1 MSEVQRNK
9 SLEKESA
16 AALLL
21 SLEDYS
27 RQTDLIRIETQQGSS
42 PDVAVRDNAKRL
54 NQYEISHGV
63 LEAGTFV
70 AGEDLI
76 RQANAL
82 RQTSG
87 DAYQQQ
93 VLIPAESSDR
103 SSIIKLISEISD
115 RIISE
120 TKEGPLYIAE
130 IELSYNSQSVR
141 LGIVAQ
147 NRQVNNGVWKPK
159 HHRKAGQWVRE
170 LERRQI
176 PIVTFIDT
184 PGADAGAN
192 ANHRNQAHSISELI
206 ATMADLKVPTIGI
219 VWGFGYSGGAIPLAA
234 TNLLLSVR
242 DGIFSTIQPKG
253 LASIAR
259 KQKLDWQTC
268 ARLVG
273 VSAPELFQ
281 EGIIDGVIDYSPLE
295 GGQNSERLNAAIIT
309 SLAQIEL
316 QSRLII
322 KKITPL
328 SQHYIDVSRLI
339 SAGKEELLSKRL
351 APLDVRGFPSIF
363 GFAYGALRSLKF
375 RSRLKTQSVQ
385 LEESTS
391 DVCELPISP
400 DEQQRILSDSRFK
413 EWLKR
418 SDKLI
423 YEDGLFKSWSR
434 YRESEQHRGDERGYI
449 ASLFLGNPKGN
460 FEKAL
465 HELSAEIAFY
475 LYNGWQQESQHHL
488 GSLITNLENL
498 QNEVDCNVLA
508 NEQLSFIDLIQD
520 SRFKPVTIEHCKQL
534 IRFDT
539 LYEKIL
545 SNLTEIV
552 SEFSDNKK
560 ISESLLQSML
570 QESGIEN
577 EEQVASFSGWLMRIR
592 NTSNFGDFLR
602 TAEQW
607 KKVQHP
613 RSSDV
618 VFVVASYFFEKLYP
632 ELFECQKDNK
642 SFSGQF
648 NPVFIGRRKDFWN
661 RLNQAIKDLRIQS
674 ILNDIKPGDSFTP
687 QELIGTLFQDFMELD
702 SRITT
707 ANPKHFPGFGEAII
721 RQQLKSK
728 SASGL
733 ITGVAEFAVGDDL
746 EPVGLFVSNHS
757 FQAGAFD
764 MSSAERFCRLLA
776 YCGEYSIPVIGF
788 ISSGGMQTKEGASA
802 LFSMAVVNDQINRF
816 VSDLGLPILMF
827 GYGDCTGGA
836 QASLVTHPLV
846 ETYYF
851 SGTNMPF
858 AGRIVVP
865 EYLPVTATLAN
876 YLVSEPN
883 SMQGLVK
890 HPMVE
895 GLDERLTAIDP
906 AITSAGMSVSELINR
921 WLTHKDIPGRKD
933 EFKKKTAVQTFGPY
947 QKVLVHAR
955 GCTAVKL
962 IREAHAM
969 NLDVVLVQSDPDMDS
984 VAADMLKDGDNLV
997 CLGGYTSDESYLNGD
1012 SVLRIA
1018 EMYGAEAL
1026 HPGIGF
1032 LSENSQFAHEC
1043 LTQGLN
1049 FIGPSP
1055 QSMEA
1060 MGDKSK
1066 AIHTSIEL
1074 GVPVVPGSHGLLR
1087 NIAHAEQVADEIGFP
1102 IILKAAH
1109 GGGGKGIV
1117 VVEKAEQLKE
1127 LFYMIKA
1134 EARNS
1139 FGSGDIYLERLV
1151 TRFRHIEVQLL
1162 RDRFGCTRI
1171 LGLRDCSVQR
1181 NKQKIIE
1188 ESVSTALPAEQE
1200 KIAKDSAYKLAEA
1213 CDYHGAGTVEFIY
1226 DLDRGSLYFMEM
1238 NTRLQVE
1245 HPVTELVSG
1254 IDIVREQ
1261 YRIAMGK
1268 SIEEIVLQ
1276 ETGYA
1281 LEVRINAESVSVDQG
1296 ELKVVPTPGMVNKC
1310 LFPKVEGITHIVTV
1324 DDGKA
1329 IPPFYDNLIAQ
1340 VIVHADSREDATQ
1353 KMSEYLSQVI
1363 IEGVDTNIPLLQIIL
1378 KDPVFLSGDY
1388 DTGYLPDLVAR
1399 DPAELSSLQDGV
1411 TVNEASSDE
1420 DLSIVVDGSEEL
1432 KVLAPSTS
1440 IMYRSA
1446 SPDQPSYIEEGD
1458 TVTVDQTLCLLE
1470 AMKMFQPLTL
1480 SSFNKG
1486 GIDVYPADQKYKIT
1500 HIKGVAGQQVNRGD
1514 LLFVI
1519 KPVKVKA

>member
-9 SLEKESA
+9 NIKKESA
-16 AALLL
+16 SALLL
-21 SLEDYS
+21 SLEEYA
-27 RQTDLIRIETQQGSS
+27 RETDLLRKAAEKESG
-42 PDVAVRDNAKRL
+42 AKGVINTTPARL
-54 NQYEISHGV
+54 NQYDIGYGV
-63 LEAGTFV
+63 LEGKTFI

-82 RQTSG
+82 RQTTG
-87 DAYQQQ
+87 ELYQQQ

-103 SSIIKLISEISD
+103 SSVIKLIAEISE

-130 IELSYNSQSVR
+130 VELSYGAQTVR

-147 NRQVNNGVWKPK
+147 NRQINNGVWKPK
-159 HHRKAGQWVRE
+159 HHRKAGQWVRK

-184 PGADAGAN
+184 PGADAGAD
-192 ANHRNQAHSISELI
+192 ANLRNQAHSISELI
-206 ATMADLKVPTIGI
+206 ATMADLNVPTIGI

-295 GGQNSERLNAAIIT
+295 GSQNRDRIKAAIFT
-309 SLAQIEL
+309 SLAQIEN
-316 QSRLII
+316 QSLAAV
-322 KKITPL
+322 KKITSL

-339 SAGKEELLSKRL
+339 SAGNEELLNKRL
-351 APLDVRGFPSIF
+351 APHDVKGFPSIF
-363 GFAYGALRSLKF
+363 GFAYSAIRSLKL
-375 RSRLKTQSVQ
+375 RARLKTQSVK
-385 LEESTS
+385 LKESSS

-400 DEQQRILSDSRFK
+400 DEQQRILSDSRFS

-488 GSLITNLENL
+488 NALIKNLEGL
-498 QNEVDCNVLA
+498 EHEVDCNVLA

-520 SRFKPVTIEHCKQL
+520 SRFKPVTINHCKQL
-534 IRFDT
+534 IRFDC
-539 LYEKIL
+539 LYENL
-545 SNLTEIV
+545 LTNLTEIV
-552 SEFSDNKK
+552 SEFSDHKK
-560 ISESLLQSML
+560 ISEALLQSML
-570 QESGIEN
+570 HKSGIET
-577 EEQVASFSGWLMRIR
+577 EEQVESFSGWLMSIR
-592 NTSNFGDFLR
+592 NTSNFGEFLR

-618 VFVVASYFFEKLYP
+618 VFVVASYFFEKLFP
-632 ELFECQKDNK
+632 ELFESQKDNK
-642 SFSGQF
+642 TFSGQF

-687 QELIGTLFQDFMELD
+687 EALIDTLFQDFMELD

-707 ANPKHFPGFGEAII
+707 ANPKRFPGFGEAII
-721 RQQLKSK
+721 RQQVKSK

-733 ITGVAEFAVGDDL
+733 ITGVAEFSVGDDL

-776 YCGEYSIPVIGF
+776 YCGEYAIPVIGF

-816 VSDLGLPILMF
+816 VGDLGLPILMF

-876 YLVSEPN
+876 YLVAEAK

-890 HPMVE
+890 HPMFE
-895 GLDERLTAIDP
+895 GLDERLNAIDP
-906 AITSAGMSVSELINR
+906 AITSAVISVSELINR
-921 WLTHKDIPGRKD
+921 WLTHKDLPGRKD
-933 EFKKKTAVQTFGPY
+933 ERKKKIAVQKFEPY
-947 QKVLVHAR
+947 EKVLVHAR

-969 NLDVVLVQSDPDMDS
+969 DLQVVLVQSDPDMDS
-984 VAADMLKDGDNLV
+984 VAADMLKEGDNLV

-1032 LSENSQFAHEC
+1032 LSENSQFAYQC
-1043 LTQGLN
+1043 IAQGLN

-1055 QSMEA
+1055 ESMEA

-1074 GVPVVPGSHGLLR
+1074 GVPVVPGSHGLLK
-1087 NIAHAEQVADEIGFP
+1087 NIGHAEKIASEIGFP

-1171 LGLRDCSVQR
+1171 IGLRDCSIQR

-1188 ESVSTALPAEQE
+1188 ESISTALPPEQE

-1213 CDYHGAGTVEFIY
+1213 CNYHGAGTVEFIY
-1226 DLDRGSLYFMEM
+1226 DLDRESLYFMEM

-1261 YRIAMGK
+1261 YRIAMGE
-1268 SIEEIVLQ
+1268 SIEAIPLK

-1281 LEVRINAESVSVDQG
+1281 IEVRINAESVSVEKG
-1296 ELKVVPTPGMVNKC
+1296 ELKVVPTPGLVSKC
-1310 LFPKVEGITHIVTV
+1310 LFPKVEGVTHIVTV
-1324 DDGKA
+1324 DNGKT

-1340 VIVHADSREDATQ
+1340 VIVHGDSREDATQ
-1353 KMSEYLSQVI
+1353 KMSEYLAQVI
-1363 IEGVDTNIPLLQIIL
+1363 IEGVDTNIALLQVIL
-1378 KDPVFLSGDY
+1378 KDPVFVSGEY
-1388 DTGYLPDLVAR
+1388 DTGYLLDLVAR
-1399 DPAELSSLQDGV
+1399 GPEELSALQGAV
-1411 TVNEASSDE
+1411 TVKDAAAE
-1420 DLSIVVDGSEEL
+1420 DFSIVVDGSDEL

-1446 SPDQPSYIEEGD
+1446 SPDQPAYIEEGD

-1470 AMKMFQPLTL
+1470 AMKMFQPLSL
-1480 SSFNKG
+1480 SSFNKKG
-1486 GIDVYPADQKYKIT
+1486 KDVYPADQKYKIT

-1519 KPVKVKA
+1519 KPVKVEA

>member
-9 SLEKESA
+9 SHETESA
-16 AALLL
+16 VELML
-21 SLEDYS
+21 SLEELA
-27 RQTDLIRIETQQGSS
+27 RQSDSS
-42 PDVAVRDNAKRL
+42 AVKIATASGISDGVFIAADEL
-54 NQYEISHGV
+54 N
-63 LEAGTFV
+63 
-70 AGEDLI
+70 

-82 RQTSG
+82 RQTTG
-87 DAYQQQ
+87 DVYQQQ
-93 VLIPAESSDR
+93 VIQPAESNDRCSVLKLVAELSDQ
-103 SSIIKLISEISD
+103 IIQ
-115 RIISE
+115 E
-120 TKEGPLYIAE
+120 TKEGPLYLAE
-130 IELSYNSQSVR
+130 IELKIDLASGTETFR

-159 HHRKAGQWVRE
+159 HHQMAGIWVRD
-170 LERRQI
+170 LEQRQI
-176 PIVTFIDT
+176 PIITFIDT
-184 PGADAGAN
+184 PGADAGSKAN
-192 ANHRNQAHSISELI
+192 MRNQAHSISELI
-206 ATMADLKVPTIGI
+206 AIMTDLKVPTVGI
-219 VWGFGYSGGAIPLAA
+219 VWGLGYSGGAIPLAA
-234 TNLLLSVR
+234 TNLLLSVK
-242 DGIFSTIQPKG
+242 DAIFSTIQPKG

-273 VSAPELFQ
+273 VSASELFQ
-281 EGIIDGVIDYSPLE
+281 EGVIDGVIDFTPLD
-295 GGQNSERLNAAIIT
+295 GGQNCDRIKVAIA
-309 SLAQIEL
+309 SALKLIEQ
-316 QSRLII
+316 QSREII
-322 KKITPL
+322 AKISPL
-328 SQHYIDVSRLI
+328 SQHYIDVSRRFSI
-339 SAGKEELLSKRL
+339 ETDVSSGKRL
-351 APLDVRGFPSIF
+351 RPLEVRGYPSVF
-363 GFAYGALRSLKF
+363 GFAYNALRSIKL
-375 RSRLKTQSVQ
+375 RSRLTTQSMQ
-385 LEESTS
+385 LEDASSE
-391 DVCELPISP
+391 VGELPISP
-400 DEQQRILSDSRFK
+400 DEQQRQLSDLRFG
-413 EWLKR
+413 EWLQR

-423 YEDGLFKSWSR
+423 YEDNLYKSWSR
-434 YRESEQHRGDERGYI
+434 YRESEEHRGDERGYF

-465 HELSAEIAFY
+465 HELSADIAFY
-475 LYNGWQQESQHHL
+475 LYNGWQQESPHHL
-488 GSLITNLENL
+488 RALSSELDSLKDET
-498 QNEVDCNVLA
+498 DCNIIA
-508 NEQLSFIDLIQD
+508 NEHLTFLDVIRD
-520 SRFKPVTIEHCKQL
+520 SRFKPVVLDHCKQL
-534 IRFDT
+534 LWFDC

-545 SNLTEIV
+545 ANLTEIV

-560 ISESLLQSML
+560 VSESLLQSML
-570 QESGIEN
+570 NEAGIDN
-577 EEQVASFSGWLMRIR
+577 ADDQASFSGWLMRVR
-592 NTSNFGDFLR
+592 NTGNFGEFLR

-632 ELFECQKDNK
+632 EMFECKKENK
-642 SFSGQF
+642 VFSGQF

-661 RLNQAIKDLRIQS
+661 RLNQAIQDIRIQS
-674 ILNDIKPGDSFTP
+674 ILNEIKPSSNFTP
-687 QELIGTLFQDFMELD
+687 QALINTLFHDFMELD
-702 SRITT
+702 GRITT
-707 ANPKHFPGFGEAII
+707 ANPKRFPGFGEAIL
-721 RQQLKSK
+721 RQQANADSSSK
-728 SASGL
+728 SNSTSGL
-733 ITGVAEFAVGDDL
+733 ITGTAEFAVGDEF
-746 EPVGLFVSNHS
+746 EPVGLFVSNHT

-764 MSSAERFCRLLA
+764 MSSAERLCRLLA
-776 YCGEYSIPVIGF
+776 YCGEYSLPVIGF

-816 VSDLGLPILMF
+816 VSDLGLPLLLF

-846 ETYYF
+846 DTYYF

-865 EYLPVTATLAN
+865 EYLPVTATLSN
-876 YLVSEPN
+876 YLVSQPN
-883 SMQGLVK
+883 AMQGLVK
-890 HPMVE
+890 HPMVDNV
-895 GLDERLTAIDP
+895 DERLRAIDP
-906 AITSAGMSVSELINR
+906 AISSAEVSVSDLVNR
-921 WLTHKDIPGRKD
+921 WLTHKELPDRKD
-933 EFKKKTAVQTFGPY
+933 GFKQVSATHKFEPY
-947 QKVLVHAR
+947 KNVLVHAR

-969 NLDVVLVQSDPDMDS
+969 DLNVVLVQSDPDMDS
-984 VAADMLKDGDNLV
+984 VAADMLKEGDNLV
-997 CLGGYTSDESYLNGD
+997 CLGGYTPDESYLNGG

-1032 LSENSQFAHEC
+1032 LSENSQFAHQC
-1043 LTQGLN
+1043 LAQGLN

-1055 QSMEA
+1055 ESMEA
-1060 MGDKSK
+1060 MGDKSR

-1074 GVPVVPGSHGLLR
+1074 DVPVVPGSHGLLR
-1087 NIAHAEQVADEIGFP
+1087 NIEHAEQVAKEIGFP

-1117 VVEKAEQLKE
+1117 VVDKAEELKDN
-1127 LFYMIKA
+1127 FYMIKA
-1134 EARNS
+1134 EARSS

-1188 ESVSTALPAEQE
+1188 ESVSTALPANQE

-1213 CDYHGAGTVEFIY
+1213 CDYFGAGTVEFIY
-1226 DLDRGSLYFMEM
+1226 DLDRETLYFMEM

-1245 HPVTELVSG
+1245 HPVTEMVSG
-1254 IDIVREQ
+1254 VDIVREQ

-1268 SIEEIVLQ
+1268 SIDEMPIKEE
-1276 ETGYA
+1276 GYA
-1281 LEVRINAESVSVDQG
+1281 IEVRINAESVSVEQG
-1296 ELKVVPTPGMVNKC
+1296 ELKVVPTPGLVSKC
-1310 LFPKVEGITHIVTV
+1310 LFPKVEGVTHIVTV
-1324 DDGKA
+1324 DDGKS

-1340 VIVHADSREDATQ
+1340 VIVHGNNRDDAIS
-1353 KMSEYLSQVI
+1353 KMLDYLSGVI
-1363 IEGVDTNIPLLQIIL
+1363 IEGVDTNIPLLKVIL
-1378 KDPVFLSGDY
+1378 VDEKFLSGDY
-1388 DTGYLPDLVAR
+1388 DTAYLLDLVAR
-1399 DPAELSSLQDGV
+1399 DSADLETLKGGMVLNKA
-1411 TVNEASSDE
+1411 TSD
-1420 DLSIVVDGSEEL
+1420 DSFPIVVDGSDEL

-1440 IMYRSA
+1440 ILYRSA

-1458 TVTVDQTLCLLE
+1458 VVTVDQTLCLLE

-1480 SSFNKG
+1480 SSFNKSG
-1486 GIDVYPADQKYKIT
+1486 KEIYPADQKYKIT

>member
-9 SLEKESA
+9 SIETESA
-16 AALLL
+16 VELLL
-21 SLEDYS
+21 SLEELA
-27 RQTDLIRIETQQGSS
+27 RQSEAS
-42 PDVAVRDNAKRL
+42 AVKKAAADGISDGVFIASDEL
-54 NQYEISHGV
+54 N
-63 LEAGTFV
+63 
-70 AGEDLI
+70 

-82 RQTSG
+82 RQTTG
-87 DAYQQQ
+87 EVYQQQ
-93 VLIPAESSDR
+93 VIQPAESNDR
-103 SSIIKLISEISD
+103 YSVIKFISD
-115 RIISE
+115 LSDQIIQE
-120 TKEGPLYIAE
+120 TKEGPLYLAE
-130 IELSYNSQSVR
+130 IVLTVALSTGTETLR

-159 HHRKAGQWVRE
+159 HHHLAGAWVRD
-170 LERRQI
+170 LEQRQI
-176 PIVTFIDT
+176 PIITFIDT
-184 PGADAGAN
+184 PGADAGSKAN
-192 ANHRNQAHSISELI
+192 MRNQAHSISELI
-206 ATMADLKVPTIGI
+206 ATMTDLKVPTVGI
-219 VWGFGYSGGAIPLAA
+219 IWGLGYSGGAIPLAA
-234 TNLLLSVR
+234 TNLLLSVK
-242 DGIFSTIQPKG
+242 DAIFSTIQPKG

-273 VSAPELFQ
+273 VSASELFQ
-281 EGIIDGVIDYSPLE
+281 EGVIDGVIDFTPLD
-295 GGQNSERLNAAIIT
+295 GGQNCDRIKIAIVSALKLIER
-309 SLAQIEL
+309 
-316 QSRLII
+316 QSREII
-322 KKITPL
+322 AKISPL
-328 SQHYIDVSRLI
+328 SQHYIDVSRRFSI
-339 SAGKEELLSKRL
+339 ETEVSSGKRL
-351 APLDVRGFPSIF
+351 HPQNVRGYPSVF
-363 GFAYGALRSLKF
+363 GFAYNALRSIKL
-375 RSRLKTQSVQ
+375 RSRLTTQSMQ
-385 LEESTS
+385 LEDTS
-391 DVCELPISP
+391 SEVGELPVSP
-400 DEQQRILSDSRFK
+400 DEQQRQLSNLRFS
-413 EWLKR
+413 EWLQR

-423 YEDGLFKSWSR
+423 YEDNLYKSWSR
-434 YRESEQHRGDERGYI
+434 YRESEEHRGDERGYF

-465 HELSAEIAFY
+465 HELSADIAFY
-475 LYNGWQQESQHHL
+475 LYNGWQQESPHHL
-488 GSLITNLENL
+488 RTLSSELENL
-498 QNEVDCNVLA
+498 KDETDCNVIA
-508 NEQLSFIDLIQD
+508 NEHLTFLDVIRD
-520 SRFKPVTIEHCKQL
+520 SRFKPVVLEHCKQL
-534 IRFDT
+534 QRFDL
-539 LYEKIL
+539 LYENIL
-545 SNLTEIV
+545 ANLTEIV

-560 ISESLLQSML
+560 VSESLMQSML
-570 QESGIEN
+570 SEAGIDN
-577 EEQVASFSGWLMRIR
+577 MDDQASFSGWLMRVR
-592 NTSNFGDFLR
+592 NTGNFGEFLR

-632 ELFECQKDNK
+632 EMFECKKENK
-642 SFSGQF
+642 TFSGQF

-661 RLNQAIKDLRIQS
+661 RLNQAIQDIRIQS
-674 ILNDIKPGDSFTP
+674 ILNEIKPSANFTP
-687 QELIGTLFQDFMELD
+687 HALINTLFHDFMELD
-702 SRITT
+702 GRITT
-707 ANPKHFPGFGEAII
+707 ANPKRFPGFGEAIV
-721 RQQLKSK
+721 RQQANADLNST
-728 SASGL
+728 SGL
-733 ITGVAEFAVGDDL
+733 ITGTAEFAIGDEF
-746 EPVGLFVSNHS
+746 EPVGLFVSNHT

-764 MSSAERFCRLLA
+764 MSSAERLCRLLA
-776 YCGEYSIPVIGF
+776 YCGEYSLPVIGF

-816 VSDLGLPILMF
+816 VSDLGLPLLLF

-846 ETYYF
+846 DTYYF

-865 EYLPVTATLAN
+865 EYLPVTATLSN

-883 SMQGLVK
+883 AMQGLVK
-890 HPMVE
+890 HPMV
-895 GLDERLTAIDP
+895 DDVDDRLRVIDP
-906 AITSAGMSVSELINR
+906 AISSAEVSASDLINR
-921 WLTHKDIPGRKD
+921 WLTHKELPDRKD
-933 EFKKKTAVQTFGPY
+933 GFKQVSATHKFEPY
-947 QKVLVHAR
+947 KNVLVHAR

-969 NLDVVLVQSDPDMDS
+969 GLNVVLVQSDPDMDS
-984 VAADMLKDGDNLV
+984 VAADMLKEGDNLV
-997 CLGGYTSDESYLNGD
+997 CLGGYTPDESYLNGG

-1032 LSENSQFAHEC
+1032 LSENSQFAHQC
-1043 LTQGLN
+1043 LAQGLN

-1055 QSMEA
+1055 ESMEA
-1060 MGDKSK
+1060 MGDKSR

-1087 NIAHAEQVADEIGFP
+1087 NIEHAEQVAKEIGFP

-1117 VVEKAEQLKE
+1117 VVDKAEELKDN
-1127 LFYMIKA
+1127 FYMIKA
-1134 EARNS
+1134 EARSS

-1188 ESVSTALPAEQE
+1188 ESVSTALPANQE

-1213 CDYHGAGTVEFIY
+1213 CDYFGAGTVEFIY
-1226 DLDRGSLYFMEM
+1226 DLDRETLYFMEM

-1245 HPVTELVSG
+1245 HPVTEMVSG
-1254 IDIVREQ
+1254 VDIVREQ

-1268 SIEEIVLQ
+1268 SIDEMPIKEE
-1276 ETGYA
+1276 GYA
-1281 LEVRINAESVSVDQG
+1281 IEVRINAESVSVEQG
-1296 ELKVVPTPGMVNKC
+1296 ELKVVPTPGLVSKC
-1310 LFPKVEGITHIVTV
+1310 LFPKVEGVTHIVTV
-1324 DDGKA
+1324 DDGKS

-1340 VIVHADSREDATQ
+1340 VIVHGNNRDDAIS
-1353 KMSEYLSQVI
+1353 KMLDYLSGVI
-1363 IEGVDTNIPLLQIIL
+1363 IEGVDTNIPLLKVIL
-1378 KDPVFLSGDY
+1378 VDEKFLSGDY
-1388 DTGYLPDLVAR
+1388 DTAYLLDLVAR
-1399 DPAELSSLQDGV
+1399 DSADLKTLKGGMALNKA
-1411 TVNEASSDE
+1411 TSD
-1420 DLSIVVDGSEEL
+1420 DSFPIVVDGSDEL

-1440 IMYRSA
+1440 ILYRSA

-1458 TVTVDQTLCLLE
+1458 VVTVDQTLCLLE

-1480 SSFNKG
+1480 SSFNKSG
-1486 GIDVYPADQKYKIT
+1486 KEIYPADQKYKIT

>member
-9 SLEKESA
+9 SLKKASA
-16 AALLL
+16 AGLLL
-21 SLEDYS
+21 SLEQYA
-27 RQTDLIRIETQQGSS
+27 RETDTLRKTVDQQSA
-42 PDVAVRDNAKRL
+42 PDESENGTDSRL
-54 NQYEISHGV
+54 NQYEIGHAI
-63 LEAGTFV
+63 LEGKTFI
-70 AGEDLI
+70 AADDLI

-82 RQTSG
+82 RKTTG
-87 DAYQQQ
+87 ELYQQQ
-93 VLIPAESSDR
+93 VLIPAESGDR
-103 SSIIKLISEISD
+103 ASVIKIIAELSD

-120 TKEGPLYIAE
+120 TKEGPLYLAE
-130 IELSYNSQSVR
+130 IELSDGAKTLR
-141 LGIVAQ
+141 LGVIAQ
-147 NRQVNNGVWKPK
+147 NRQINNGVWKPK
-159 HHRKAGQWVRE
+159 HHRKAGQWVRT
-170 LERRQI
+170 LERRQT

-192 ANHRNQAHSISELI
+192 ANLRNQAHSISELI
-206 ATMADLKVPTIGI
+206 ATMADLNVPTVGI

-234 TNLLLSVR
+234 TNLLLSVK

-281 EGIIDGVIDYSPLE
+281 EGIIDGVIDYSPLD
-295 GGQNSERLNAAIIT
+295 GNQNKDRITTAIFA
-309 SLAQIEL
+309 SLEQIEQ
-316 QSRLII
+316 QSLSAVKQIS
-322 KKITPL
+322 PL
-328 SQHYIDVSRLI
+328 SEHYIDI
-339 SAGKEELLSKRL
+339 SKQLSANHGVGVNKRL
-351 APLDVRGFPSIF
+351 TPWEVNGFPSIY
-363 GFAYGALRSLKF
+363 GFASSAIRSLKL
-375 RSRLKTQSVQ
+375 RARLKTQSVQ
-385 LEESTS
+385 LEKS
-391 DVCELPISP
+391 DSNVCELPISP
-400 DEQQRILSDSRFK
+400 DEQQRILSDSRFS

-488 GSLITNLENL
+488 HALIKELEAL
-498 QNEVDCNVLA
+498 EHEVDCNVLA

-520 SRFKPVTIEHCKQL
+520 TRFKPVTIDHCKQL
-534 IRFDT
+534 INFDQ
-539 LYEKIL
+539 LYENLLI
-545 SNLTEIV
+545 NLTEIV

-560 ISESLLQSML
+560 ISESLLQSLL
-570 QESGIEN
+570 QKSGIETD
-577 EEQVASFSGWLMRIR
+577 EQVELFSGWLMRIR
-592 NTSNFGDFLR
+592 NTSNFGNFLR

-618 VFVVASYFFEKLYP
+618 VFVVASYFFEKLFP
-632 ELFECQKDNK
+632 EYFEARKENK
-642 SFSGQF
+642 TFSGQF

-674 ILNDIKPGDSFTP
+674 ILNDIKPGDTFTP
-687 QELIGTLFQDFMELD
+687 EELIDTIFQDFSELD

-707 ANPKHFPGFGEAII
+707 ANPKGFPGFGEAII
-721 RQQLKSK
+721 RQQVKSK

-733 ITGVAEFAVGDDL
+733 ITGVAEFAVGDEL
-746 EPVGLFVSNHS
+746 EPVGLFVSNHA

-776 YCGEYSIPVIGF
+776 YCAEHSLPVIGF

-816 VSDLGLPILMF
+816 VGDLGLPILMF

-865 EYLPVTATLAN
+865 EFLPVTATLAN
-876 YLVSEPN
+876 YLVAEAK
-883 SMQGLVK
+883 SMQGLVL

-895 GLDERLTAIDP
+895 GLDERLNAIDP
-906 AITSAGMSVSELINR
+906 AITSASISVSELINR
-921 WLTHKDIPGRKD
+921 WLTHKDLPSKKDDKQEQTVVRKF
-933 EFKKKTAVQTFGPY
+933 EPY
-947 QKVLVHAR
+947 EKVLVHAR

-969 NLDVVLVQSDPDMDS
+969 KLNVVLVQSDPDMES
-984 VAADMLKDGDNLV
+984 VAADMLKEGDNLV

-1032 LSENSQFAHEC
+1032 LSENSQFAYQC
-1043 LTQGLN
+1043 IDQGLN

-1074 GVPVVPGSHGLLR
+1074 GVPVVPGSHGLLK
-1087 NIAHAEQVADEIGFP
+1087 NIGHAEQVAEEIGFP
-1102 IILKAAH
+1102 VILKAAH

-1117 VVEKAEQLKE
+1117 VVERQEQLKE

-1162 RDRFGCTRI
+1162 RDRLGCTRI
-1171 LGLRDCSVQR
+1171 IGLRDCSIQR

-1188 ESVSTALPAEQE
+1188 ESESTALPPEQE

-1213 CDYHGAGTVEFIY
+1213 CDYQGAGTVEFIY
-1226 DLDRGSLYFMEM
+1226 DLDRDSLYFMEM

-1261 YRIAMGK
+1261 YRIAMGE
-1268 SIEEIVLQ
+1268 SIENLSVQAL
-1276 ETGYA
+1276 GYA
-1281 LEVRINAESVSVDQG
+1281 IEVRINAESVSVEQDA
-1296 ELKVVPTPGMVNKC
+1296 LKVVPTPGLVSKC
-1310 LFPKVEGITHIVTV
+1310 LFPKVEGVTHIVTV
-1324 DDGKA
+1324 DNGKT

-1340 VIVHADSREDATQ
+1340 VIVHGDSREDATQ
-1353 KMSEYLSQVI
+1353 KMIDYLSQVI
-1363 IEGVDTNIPLLQIIL
+1363 IEGVDTNIPLLKIIL
-1378 KDPVFLSGDY
+1378 KDPVFVSGEY

-1399 DPAELSSLQDGV
+1399 APEELSALKGGES
-1411 TVNEASSDE
+1411 VNEAAVDE
-1420 DLSIVVDGSEEL
+1420 NFSIVVDGSDEL

-1446 SPDQPSYIEEGD
+1446 SPDQPAYIEEGD

-1470 AMKMFQPLTL
+1470 AMKMFQPLSL
-1480 SSFNKG
+1480 SSFNSKKG
-1486 GIDVYPADQKYKIT
+1486 IVYPADQQYKIT

-1519 KPVKVKA
+1519 KPVKVEA